1 MVHLGSSHKVARVFG
16 IDIKLHISWFFIF
29 FLLAWSLATWYFPT
43 NYEFSTAVN
52 WVLGYI
58 AAALLFVSVAAHE
71 LAHSVVG
78 QHHGIKVYSITLF
91 FFGGIANISD
101 QKISPETE
109 LKVSLAGPIL
119 SLVLAAGFFLLT
131 KVPLIPQITAVFKYL
146 AILNTF
152 LACFNLLPG
161 YPLDGGRVLRAIIW
175 KATGN
180 IKKATKYASDG
191 GKTIGYA
198 LVFVGVVSI
207 FFGYGGLWYIL
218 LGLFIVFLADA
229 GFQQVLLKQKLSR
242 VEIGKHLEKK
252 FLVLSP
258 RQTLKDFVKKCI
270 ELDHHSFIV
279 KDKNIY
285 AVINLDEL
293 AEIPK
298 KFWSRV
304 KVGEV
309 AKIVAPLSYDEDA
322 YSALRKMQN
331 LDVDIVPVRKGSKV
345 IGVLHQ
351 SAIMNIAR
359 VRLLEE
365 KLEG

>member
-1 MVHLGSSHKVARVFG
+1 MANLTSSHKIARVFG
-16 IDIKLHISWFFIF
+16 IDIKLHVSWFFIF

-43 NYEFSTAVN
+43 KHDFSTVTN
-52 WVLGYI
+52 WILGYI
-58 AAALLFVSVAAHE
+58 AAILLFVCVAAHE

-101 QKISPETE
+101 AKITPDTE

-119 SLVLAAGFFLLT
+119 SLILAGSFFMLS
-131 KVPLIPQITAVFKYL
+131 KVPIMPQITAVFRYL
-146 AILNTF
+146 AILNAF
-152 LACFNLLPG
+152 LAGFNLLPG

-175 KATGN
+175 KFTGD
-180 IKKATKYASDG
+180 IKKATKYASGG
-191 GKTIGYA
+191 GKVIGYI
-198 LVFVGVVSI
+198 LVAIGVIGI
-207 FFGYGGLWYIL
+207 FRGYGGLWYIL

-229 GFQQVLLKQKLSR
+229 GFRQVLLKQKLSK
-242 VEIGKHLEKK
+242 VNISKHLEKK
-252 FLVLSP
+252 FLELSP
-258 RQTLKDFVKKCI
+258 TQTLSDFVKKCI
-270 ELDHHSFIV
+270 ELDHHSFLV
-279 KDKNIY
+279 KNKGRY
-285 AVINLDEL
+285 GVINLEEL
-293 AEIPK
+293 EAIPK
-298 KFWSRV
+298 KFWSKV

-309 AKIVAPLSYDEDA
+309 AKVVEPLPYDGNA

-331 LDVDIVPVRKGSKV
+331 LSVDIMPVKKGSKV
-345 IGVLHQ
+345 IGVLRE